1 MTDDNAIETIGLEKR
16 FGPTKALDGV
26 DLSVPAGSV
35 FGFLGPNGA
44 GKTTALRILTG
55 LAFPS
60 AGTARI
66 LGEDV
71 TVAGNTLRSQIGY
84 LPDVPGFYAWMTAP
98 QFLEYVGRLFGLR
111 RDAIDERSGALLDMA
126 GLTSVRTTIGGFS
139 RGMKQ
144 RLGIAQALMNA
155 PRLLLLD
162 EPTSALDPIG
172 RREVLDMIASL
183 RGRTTVFFST
193 HILADVERVCD
204 RVAILHRGRVVA
216 NATTAE
222 IKRRAAVDR
231 LTMDIEGELEP
242 LVADLA
248 HQPWVRSVERL
259 GARLSLAVE
268 DLAQAQREIPAA
280 VARAGVGL
288 KRLETEELSLED
300 VFVDLVTPNEQ

>member
-1 MTDDNAIETIGLEKR
+1 VTDDNAIETIGLEKR

-231 LTMDIEGELEP
+231 LTMEIEGELEP
-242 LVADLA
+242 LAADLA
-248 HQPWVRSVERL
+248 HQPWVRSVERS